1 MDRPRH
7 ALIIANDRYEDGGL
21 RQLKAPAQDAVALAE
36 VLGDPQI
43 GDFDVDV
50 LRNEPAHAIRR
61 TVERFFSDG
70 RRDDTL
76 MLHFSCHGLKS
87 ESGHLYFAARDTEPR
102 LLEATAVSAT
112 FVRHCMTRTRAR
124 RTVLFLDCCYGGAF
138 SRGSSGVRAGG
149 DLNVLDSFAGEKLG
163 GGRGWAVITAS
174 DAMEYAFEGS
184 ELAEGAAPR
193 PSLFTHAVVEGLT
206 SGEADLDADGEISLD
221 ELYEYVFDHVRQRNP
236 HQTPGRTVDMQGD
249 MYLAHSRRRR
259 VVPRKIPPAL
269 RAAMEDQNF
278 YARLGAVA
286 ELHTCVESPDLSL
299 ALGARLAL
307 EEIEHN
313 DIRVVADEAR
323 RALARTELRP
333 DPVRL
338 DFGRLRQG
346 SAAPH
351 RGVRLLGPPLARSCT
366 AHPAGDWMRTE
377 ETREGLD
384 VSIDT
389 STPGRLVGDLLLKG
403 AAGEAVL
410 RVEAEVQP
418 TQAPP
423 PAPPPPPPPPRWPP
437 SSSSP
442 PEQTS
447 PATPHSSPPTVSIS
461 PASTASPASA
471 ATPGR
476 PPPPATP
483 TPSAPRPSARA
494 PLLAGAAL
502 ALALVCV
509 GAVVRAGVKAKAA
522 ADLRRHSGDLGEH
535 LGAFGVATT
544 LAVALATA
552 TGALILGALARHDLT
567 ARPTR
572 RRPSA
577 PGTTRSLAWAARL
590 LAIPALVLALLAAIA
605 YPIANKWV

>member
-21 RQLKAPAQDAVALAE
+21 RQLRAPAQDAVALAE
-36 VLGDPQI
+36 VLGDPQV

-102 LLEATAVSAT
+102 LLEATAVSAA

-138 SRGSSGVRAGG
+138 SRGSSSVRAGS
-149 DLNVLDSFAGEKLG
+149 DLHVLDSFAGEKLG

-174 DAMEYAFEGS
+174 DAMEYAFEGA

-221 ELYEYVFDHVRQRNP
+221 ELYDYVFDHVRQRNP

-249 MYLAHSRRRR
+249 VYLAHSRRRR
-259 VVPRKIPPAL
+259 VVPRKVPPAL
-269 RAAMEDQNF
+269 RAAMEDPNF

-307 EEIEHN
+307 EEIEQN

-323 RALARTELRP
+323 RALAKTELRP

-338 DFGRLRQG
+338 DFGRVPQG

-351 RGVRLLGPPLARSCT
+351 RGVQLLGPPLARSCT

-389 STPGRLVGDLLLKG
+389 STPGRLAGDLLLKG

-410 RVEAEVQP
+410 RVEAEIQP

-423 PAPPPPPPPPRWPP
+423 PAPPAAPPPPPPA
-437 SSSSP
+437 
-442 PEQTS
+442 Q
-447 PATPHSSPPTVSIS
+447 SPPTVSMTTASTTS
-461 PASTASPASA
+461 PASPVA
-471 ATPGR
+471 PGR
-476 PPPPATP
+476 PPHPPATP
-483 TPSAPRPSARA
+483 PSTTPRPAAPRSSARA

-502 ALALVCV
+502 VLALVSV

-522 ADLRRHSGDLGEH
+522 ADLRRQGGDLGEH
-535 LGAFGVATT
+535 LGAFGIATT

-552 TGALILGALARHDLT
+552 VGALVLGALARHALT
-567 ARPTR
+567 APPTR
-572 RRPSA
+572 RPPSA
-577 PGTTRSLAWAARL
+577 PGTTRSLAWTARL
-590 LAIPALVLALLAAIA
+590 PAIPALILALLAVVA
-605 YPIANKWV
+605 YPIVNKYW